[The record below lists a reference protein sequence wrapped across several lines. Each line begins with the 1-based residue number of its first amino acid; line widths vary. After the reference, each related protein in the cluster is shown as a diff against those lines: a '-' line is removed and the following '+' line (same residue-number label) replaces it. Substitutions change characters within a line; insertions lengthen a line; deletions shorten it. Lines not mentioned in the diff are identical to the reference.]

1 MAVKPLTK
9 LVLIGIIILTGI
21 AAALGARSRFLHYQ
35 KAEENRFIRT
45 YLAMSL
51 ARERYIGNQDS
62 LRIAFND
69 IFKKYGTDSAWMAS
83 YGKKLSQDLSR
94 SERVWADITD
104 ILDSLKTA
112 SETDSLKIS
121 HRYQP

>member
-1 MAVKPLTK
+1 MAVRPLTK
-9 LVLIGIIILTGI
+9 LVLIGIIILAGI
-21 AAALGARSRFLHYQ
+21 AVAVGARSRFLYYR
-35 KAEENRFIRT
+35 KSEENRFIRT

-62 LRIAFND
+62 LRIAFKD
-69 IFKKYGTDSAWMAS
+69 IFKKYGTDSAWMAG

-104 ILDSLKTA
+104 ILDSLKTSPKA
-112 SETDSLKIS
+112 DTLT
-121 HRYQP
+121 HNRRYQP